1 MDKWIDRLLET
12 SWFLKVAALI
22 LALFLFFSVYDANN
36 NSSIINV
43 ATRTDTAT
51 IENVP
56 VTAYYDTENLVITG
70 IPTTVN
76 VKLTGP
82 INLLQVAKIQKDF
95 EVYVNLEEV
104 QIGTSEVPIQIRYLS
119 DKITAQLSQATAK
132 INVQE
137 KVTETYSVTVEYNTK
152 MIDIGYEASEA
163 VINPEKVSITGAK
176 DVISQIA
183 YVKAT
188 VDLNQKV
195 NQTVEERAEIIALDA
210 KMNKLD
216 VAIEPNLAEVTI
228 PITQLNKN
236 VPLII
241 IEENTL
247 PENIV
252 IESIELNQNEIEI
265 SGSKELLD
273 ATNQMEVV
281 LDLSTITDSGTYT
294 LSLVEK
300 TGISTINPTVIQ
312 AKIKVKK
319 IEINNEDEP
328 VNSVVMENRIFSNIP
343 IEIKNLNE
351 QLEAKWNETTSLHV
365 SGPTNIIYK
374 LTASDFKLEIDAEN
388 LTEGKHDVEIIVNG
402 PSTITWKLDEPVIE
416 LVLSQKEE

>member
-22 LALFLFFSVYDANN
+22 LALFLFLSVYDANN

-70 IPTTVN
+70 IPTTVD

-132 INVQE
+132 VNVQE
-137 KVTETYSVTVEYNTK
+137 KITETYSVKVEYNPQ
-152 MIDIGYEASEA
+152 MIAAGYEASEA
-163 VINPEKVSITGAK
+163 IINPEKVSITGAK
-176 DVISQIA
+176 DVINQIA

-195 NQTVEERAEIIALDA
+195 NQTVEEKAEIIALDA

-216 VAIEPNLAEVTI
+216 VTIEPQLAEVVI
-228 PITQLNKN
+228 PIIQLSKK

-247 PENIV
+247 PDSII

-265 SGSKELLD
+265 LGNKELLD
-273 ATNQMEVV
+273 TTSQMEVII
-281 LDLSTITDSGTYT
+281 DLSSITDSGTYS

-300 TGISTINPTVIQ
+300 TGISTTGPVNIQ

-319 IEINNEDEP
+319 LEISNEDEP
-328 VNSVVMENRIFSNIP
+328 VNSVVMENRIFTNLP

-351 QLEAKWNETTSLHV
+351 QYEAKWNETTSLHV
-365 SGPTNIIYK
+365 TGPANIIYK
-374 LTASDFKLEIDAEN
+374 LTANDFKLEIDAEN
-388 LTEGKHDVEIIVNG
+388 LNEGKHELAIIVSG
-402 PSTITWKLDEPVIE
+402 PSTITWKLDQEIIE
-416 LVLSQKEE
+416 LVLTKKEE